1 MEEKGSALP
10 IVTLLLVFIILGICA
25 LVFDAGILYSE
36 RRNMVTAADAAA
48 LAGAMI
54 MEEALSGGDENAA
67 KLEAEAVAKE
77 IALLNGVESD
87 SDIQISWVNADYDY
101 KTITIIVKTSQ
112 DLFFARFL
120 GYENTEVSARAVATW
135 GFVTKMEGG
144 DIIPL
149 FIKDTDYQTSD
160 ITYLHAGKCIDSDG
174 DTINGNWGLI
184 DIFGST
190 SGIADA
196 LRGES
201 LGKRMEIDYTINNQ
215 PGLNAGNIIT
225 PIEDRMDQ
233 ADSLPEEEDRVKYMC
248 GLVPIIR
255 WTDITKQGSTL
266 TLPIKSFAVF
276 EIYDVIVSEGN
287 GHGKLSKGSTHALY
301 DDANYLS
308 DGIAI
313 EYPQISV
320 GGEDIDM
327 EKATIIGKFRDDY
340 GDGGEIDVRAIVS
353 PGDQENPDPSIISVT
368 YSKLIE

>member
-10 IVTLLLVFIILGICA
+10 IVTLLLVFLILGICA

-54 MEEALSGGDENAA
+54 MEEALNGGDENAA
-67 KLEAEAVAKE
+67 MLEAKTVAEE
-77 IALLNGVESD
+77 IALLNGVEAV
-87 SDIQISWVNADYDY
+87 SDITIAWSNTDYDY
-101 KTITIIVKTSQ
+101 KTITVTVKKNKE
-112 DLFFARFL
+112 LFFARFL
-120 GYENTEVSARAVATW
+120 GYENTDVAARAVATW

-149 FIKDTDYQTSD
+149 FIKDTDYQTTD
-160 ITYLHAGKCIDSDG
+160 ITYLHAGKCIDTDG

-215 PGLNAGNIIT
+215 PGLNAGNVIS
-225 PIEDRMDQ
+225 PIEERMDV
-233 ADSLPEEEDRVKYMC
+233 ATSLTDKEDRIKYMC
-248 GLVPIIR
+248 GLVPIIK
-255 WTDITKQGSTL
+255 WTEITQQGSTL
-266 TLPIKSFAVF
+266 SLPIKSFAVF
-276 EIYDVIVSEGN
+276 EIYDIIVAEGN
-287 GHGKLSKGSTHALY
+287 GHGKLSEGSTHALY
-301 DDANYLS
+301 DNVNYLS

-313 EYPQISV
+313 EYPQMTV
-320 GGEDIDM
+320 DGEEIDM
-327 EKATIIGKFRDDY
+327 EKATIIGKFRDDNE
-340 GDGGEIDVRAIVS
+340 DGGEIDVRAIVS
-353 PGDQENPDPSIISVT
+353 PGDQENPDPSIISAT

>member
-160 ITYLHAGKCIDSDG
+160 ITYLHAGKCIDSD
-174 DTINGNWGLI
+174 
-184 DIFGST
+184 S
-190 SGIADA
+190 
-196 LRGES
+196 
-201 LGKRMEIDYTINNQ
+201 
-215 PGLNAGNIIT
+215 
-225 PIEDRMDQ
+225 
-233 ADSLPEEEDRVKYMC
+233 VK
-248 GLVPIIR
+248 
-255 WTDITKQGSTL
+255 
-266 TLPIKSFAVF
+266 
-276 EIYDVIVSEGN
+276 
-287 GHGKLSKGSTHALY
+287 
-301 DDANYLS
+301 
-308 DGIAI
+308 
-313 EYPQISV
+313 
-320 GGEDIDM
+320 
-327 EKATIIGKFRDDY
+327 
-340 GDGGEIDVRAIVS
+340 
-353 PGDQENPDPSIISVT
+353 
-368 YSKLIE
+368 